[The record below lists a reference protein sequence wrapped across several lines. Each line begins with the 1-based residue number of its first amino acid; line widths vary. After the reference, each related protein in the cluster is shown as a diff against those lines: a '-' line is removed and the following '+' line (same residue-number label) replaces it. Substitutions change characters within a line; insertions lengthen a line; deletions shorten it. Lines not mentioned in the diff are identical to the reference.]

1 MANLI
6 HDNVFN
12 AALDYVELC
21 TEAEVR
27 AAASSVLVDSVTLD
41 SGNFTQ
47 GAGSPSGRR
56 TQCLVSAASDM
67 KAIAVDSAG
76 TATKVTLLRSIGSAM
91 TPVVHADLSG
101 SVVLGASDEVNLGA
115 FYVQFPDATA

>member
-1 MANLI
+1 M
-6 HDNVFN
+6 
-12 AALDYVELC
+12 
-21 TEAEVR
+21 
-27 AAASSVLVDSVTLD
+27 ASSVLVDAIVLD

-67 KAIAVDSAG
+67 KAIAVNSAG
-76 TATKVTLLRSIGSAM
+76 AATKVTLLRSIGSAM
-91 TPVVHADLSG
+91 TPVVHADLPSTV
-101 SVVLGASDEVNLGA
+101 SLGASDEVNLGT